1 MRVLIAG
8 SSGAIAEAVAKRM
21 REEGDHVFTLSRSGE
36 PSATHCV
43 ADLTKPSSVEQIKA
57 FVEKCGPLDAVF
69 CGTGLLHGGWNMPE
83 KSLSQLSMDWLQQNM
98 LVNVQTHIHLAQAVA
113 SLVKRSSPIKW
124 VSLSA
129 MVGSLKEVM
138 TNWKKER

>member
-21 REEGDHVFTLSRSGE
+21 RDDGDYVFTLSRSGE

-43 ADLTKPSSVEQIKA
+43 ADLTKPSSVEQVKA

-69 CGTGLLHGGWNMPE
+69 CGTGLLHGGWNARE
-83 KSLSQLSMDWLQQNM
+83 
-98 LVNVQTHIHLAQAVA
+98 VAVTAVTA
-113 SLVKRSSPIKW
+113 SGFSRTCW
-124 VSLSA
+124 
-129 MVGSLKEVM
+129 
-138 TNWKKER
+138 